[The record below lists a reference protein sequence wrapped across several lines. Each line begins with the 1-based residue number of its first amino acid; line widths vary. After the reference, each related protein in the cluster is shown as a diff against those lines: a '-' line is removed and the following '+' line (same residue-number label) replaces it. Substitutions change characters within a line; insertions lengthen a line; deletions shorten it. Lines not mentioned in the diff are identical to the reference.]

1 MNILNIIGELCTSL
15 NEFSSM
21 LRMKLELL
29 VKSIVKARYGTS
41 KNPFFFFC

>member
-1 MNILNIIGELCTSL
+1 
-15 NEFSSM
+15 M

-41 KNPFFFFC
+41 KNPFFFFVNGIIISRKDDIM